1 MSSSGAIRGKGST
14 VRVGT
19 GDPVDWLNIP
29 GIESFDFPDQ
39 TRGEL
44 DATHLGSPNDTEE
57 AIPGMRPV
65 ATWSV
70 DMHHVPGSPA
80 EVLLKGLEDSGEPM
94 QLGLKAGGPVAVEEA
109 FGGYVK
115 GYIPKGIGPK
125 GIMMATFSVVVQ
137 AKIVA

>member
-1 MSSSGAIRGKGST
+1 MSSSGAIRGTGAT
-14 VRVGT
+14 VRVGVGST
-19 GDPVDWLNIP
+19 PDWTTIP

-70 DMHHVPGSPA
+70 DMHHVPGSAA
-80 EVLLKGLEDSGEPM
+80 ETLLTGLEASGEAM
-94 QLGLKAGGPVAVEEA
+94 QLGLKAGGPVATEQA
-109 FGGYVK
+109 FAGYVK

-125 GIMMATFSVVVQ
+125 GLMMATLSVVVQ